1 MAEADLDVVIR
12 QAARLQHKSLL
23 AAAKAR
29 RDHLM
34 KLASGAKT
42 AEARERHRLMARAAI
57 EHGTAAARRL
67 QMAADNAADSYARA
81 LRNAA
86 ATPLPVKPAAKKAG
100 DKATAKKSAK
110 GPAKKQPAKTA
121 KKKAAK

>member
-12 QAARLQHKSLL
+12 QTARLQHKSLL

-34 KLASGAKT
+34 KLASAAKT
-42 AEARERHRLMARAAI
+42 AEARERHRLMAKAAL

-67 QMAADNAADSYARA
+67 QTAADNAADSYARA

-86 ATPLPVKPAAKKAG
+86 AEPLPVKAVAKKADDKAAVKKAAKKA
-100 DKATAKKSAK
+100 
-110 GPAKKQPAKTA
+110 
-121 KKKAAK
+121 KKAAK

>member
-12 QAARLQHKSLL
+12 QTARLQHRSLL

-29 RDHLM
+29 RDHLL
-34 KLASGAKT
+34 KLAAGAKT
-42 AEARERHRLMARAAI
+42 AEARERHRLMAKAAL

-81 LRNAA
+81 LRNTA
-86 ATPLPVKPAAKKAG
+86 ATPLPVKAPVKKADTAPAKAGKAKKAAKKAR
-100 DKATAKKSAK
+100 K
-110 GPAKKQPAKTA
+110 
-121 KKKAAK
+121 